1 MKLNHRESKVMNSG
15 SKKKVTTVLQRAINK
30 GHFATVSCRG
40 YKAFENNL
48 RKNGTQT
55 WHH

>member
-1 MKLNHRESKVMNSG
+1 MNSG